1 MRPRGRTFGRTWRR
15 TERSV
20 ARPSARLCRS
30 SPRIASAPF
39 NYAAAQHRS
48 PSDTRP
54 TSSDETTMAQNQD
67 TTPTPAE
74 VAQNATQTTDANLRS
89 LVLLGTFGPEGDL
102 TALLRLTNGT
112 TARVRTGDRIGG
124 DRIVAVDDGRL
135 ALAENGR
142 MHWIEMP

>member
-1 MRPRGRTFGRTWRR
+1 
-15 TERSV
+15 
-20 ARPSARLCRS
+20 
-30 SPRIASAPF
+30 
-39 NYAAAQHRS
+39 
-48 PSDTRP
+48 
-54 TSSDETTMAQNQD
+54 MAQNHD